1 MDNFDRF
8 LLFILGICVVLVSSV
23 TLANPDGYY
32 MQTVEGIIF
41 TLFIGSVGLTMV
53 LISFFSIFF
62 KEQGL
67 EFTPFFGGYV
77 HMPWGFL

>member
-1 MDNFDRF
+1 MDSLDRF
-8 LLFILGICVVLVSSV
+8 LLFLMGICVVLMSSV

-32 MQTVEGIIF
+32 MQSVEGIIF

-62 KEQGL
+62 KE
-67 EFTPFFGGYV
+67 
-77 HMPWGFL
+77 

>member
-1 MDNFDRF
+1 MDNF
-8 LLFILGICVVLVSSV
+8 VVMSSV

-32 MQTVEGIIF
+32 MQSVEGIIF

-62 KEQGL
+62 KE
-67 EFTPFFGGYV
+67 
-77 HMPWGFL
+77 